1 MTSGLTEGLTLYIQ
15 KSKFIFS
22 LCPESGR
29 EGLKCIVYSEF
40 QNFRMRPNS
49 LNSLE
54 CISDILH
61 SSVASSARS
70 PCANSTGV
78 VCVWKPVID
87 FGLPACP
94 TTSTA

>member
-1 MTSGLTEGLTLYIQ
+1 MFFLH
-15 KSKFIFS
+15 
-22 LCPESGR
+22 PESGR
-29 EGLKCIVYSEF
+29 EGLKCIEHSDF

-54 CISDILH
+54 CFSDILH